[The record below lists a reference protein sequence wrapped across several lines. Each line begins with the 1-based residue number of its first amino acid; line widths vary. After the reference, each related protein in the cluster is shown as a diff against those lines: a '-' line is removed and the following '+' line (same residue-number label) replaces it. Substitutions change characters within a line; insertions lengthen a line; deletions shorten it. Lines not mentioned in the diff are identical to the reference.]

1 MRQSLLRRRHPHM
14 LLQALHS
21 GSILSLFVYAI
32 LRALFYEFPMTWGE
46 EVVFFLKTVL
56 TSCFLIATATGGSTW
71 LYRTIRM
78 MNRRTRNVE

>member
-14 LLQALHS
+14 LVQALHS

-46 EVVFFLKTVL
+46 EALFFLKTVL
-56 TSCFLIATATGGSTW
+56 VSCFLIATATGGATW
-71 LYRTIRM
+71 LYRTLKL
-78 MNRRTRNVE
+78 MNRRMK